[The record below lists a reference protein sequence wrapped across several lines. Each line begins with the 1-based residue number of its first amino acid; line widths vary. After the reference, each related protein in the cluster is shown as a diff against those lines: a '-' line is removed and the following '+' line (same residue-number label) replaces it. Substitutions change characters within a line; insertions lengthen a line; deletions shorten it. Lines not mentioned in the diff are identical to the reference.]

1 MSHHDHTHHPVP
13 HTPAKPHVKWI
24 VIVGVVLMLVAMFA
38 YVMSM
43 DEAVQPDKPIQAPV
57 PAAP

>member
-13 HTPAKPHVKWI
+13 QAPARPHVKWI
-24 VIVGVVLMLVAMFA
+24 VIVGVVLMLAAMFA

-43 DEAVQPDKPIQAPV
+43 DEEVQPGKPIQQRA

>member
-13 HTPAKPHVKWI
+13 HNNSKPHVKWI
-24 VIVGVVLMLVAMFA
+24 VIVGVVLMIVAIA
-38 YVMSM
+38 TYVLTM
-43 DEAVQPDKPIQAPV
+43 DEAIVPGRPVKQSV